1 MKIDLIL
8 LAVRVI
14 LNLDRFEAEGA
25 EKGIHAVNLFSITRD
40 FKWSPGGRG
49 SKFRP
54 PPQFFA
60 LKRQKI

>member
-25 EKGIHAVNLFSITRD
+25 EKSLHAFNLFSITRD
-40 FKWSPGGRG
+40 FNWSPGDRV

-54 PPQFFA
+54 PPQF
-60 LKRQKI
+60 